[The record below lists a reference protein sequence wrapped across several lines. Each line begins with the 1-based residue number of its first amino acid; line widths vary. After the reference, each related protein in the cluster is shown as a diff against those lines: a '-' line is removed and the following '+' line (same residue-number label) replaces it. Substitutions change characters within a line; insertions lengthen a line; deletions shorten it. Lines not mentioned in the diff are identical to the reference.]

1 MSNKVNSSNL
11 TTVVTVQSP
20 GPRGPQGLKGLPG
33 NITGS
38 VTDIHAGGDI
48 TASGNIS
55 ASGTIIANNF
65 QSSGGNVDGIS
76 FTDDLNITGDIT
88 ASGNIS
94 ASGNLFAHSGSFMY
108 ITASKLEVDD
118 STIVIGGA
126 EFTSASIRDID
137 KGTLNSRRDG
147 TVRPGFLDSSQIRA
161 LTGGTILDTDTF
173 IRLSVADEVRIDA
186 GGVQYWNSDQDNA
199 TFTIGDDSTTYPLII
214 QTPTTMSR
222 DLKVSGSLLVV
233 TNITASN
240 ISASGTVLANKFQS
254 TGGDVGGIS
263 FVDDLNITGDITA
276 SGNIS
281 SSGNILTSG
290 NITALGTITAEQITS
305 TDDMTAAGNL
315 GVAGQIN
322 LATDIVHTLDPDT
335 KIAFET
341 DKITLAAGG
350 VNMITLTEAATD
362 QIEFANARTKFA
374 GHITASGN
382 ISASGTVFASKF
394 ESAGASSETIA
405 FNDNLNVTGNIT
417 ASGNIS
423 ASGDIIATEI
433 TGSSGLFTGTLRV
446 DSGVNFN
453 HTLGVD
459 GTTIFEGDVQAA
471 QNIMHLNDTDTKME
485 FGTDKITFT
494 AGNKTFL
501 ILDGNT
507 LPNAVSIGQTGCFT
521 RISGSGLEV
530 DTPITASGNIS
541 ASGIITAEGLVI
553 SDDFSLTDDL
563 TVGGNISASGT
574 AHTIGGFTMGL
585 ADGEIVRNLTM
596 GGTIIHTGD
605 TDTKIAFTDDTITL
619 STGGSTTTIQEG
631 HITASGNISGSSTSK
646 LNLGGAINTL
656 SHITASGNISAS
668 GYVWANYLV
677 TGTDIF
683 ISDAIKH
690 RGDTDTKIAFTDE
703 KIESTADSISFVG
716 NITAS
721 GHISSSG
728 TITAAAAVLTTAD
741 INGGTIDG
749 ITSLTAGGNL
759 DIGAHGFRA
768 NNLTADA
775 RTNGRVAIYG
785 TNGLLQESIDL
796 SFSGDRLSAAQIS
809 STHITASG
817 NITGSTIQG
826 ETLTANVFLSS
837 PSASLTNITT
847 TNITASGN
855 ISASGTIFAS
865 KFESAGTS
873 NETISFN
880 DNLNITG
887 HITASG
893 NISSSGTI
901 QSTGNIST
909 VGSIT
914 ATSADINGD
923 VDIDGGSLTVGTS
936 LQLSSGG
943 SFNFGSGFAFGR
955 ITWDAD
961 YASLFGLA
969 NKKLK
974 LGSFNTQGVL
984 TISSSTEN
992 TMVISASNV
1001 GIGTTTPGEA
1011 LEVVGNISASGDV
1024 KGLTLTTPGT
1034 ISGSI
1039 IEGQTLTADVFLSA
1053 PSASL
1058 TNITTTNITASGNI
1072 SGSATST
1079 INVGGNI
1086 TTLSTGSFGEINLD
1100 DNKRIKIGTGDDL
1113 QIYHNGGNSYIQDT
1127 GTGKLILDTNGT
1139 EVRISKTDSE
1149 IMANF
1154 ITDGAVELYHNHVK
1168 KFETTALGIDVTGNI
1183 NASSHITASG
1193 NISGSA
1199 TSTFSVG
1206 TGSILNKLTVGSI
1219 TSSGVITAEGLVI
1232 SDDALIS
1239 DNLEVQGNISG
1250 SLTSTL
1256 SAGTGSLKNSITV
1269 GTGTYGQSTKIIGA
1283 SIKDFT
1289 SLSGSRTS
1297 TLSTGHI
1304 TAIGGVTS
1312 TNITASG
1319 HISAS
1324 SGIQAGTVSITATDD
1339 GSGNGTI
1346 PNGTSFAIVDADSD
1360 ADHIVVLPKPTAGNI
1375 VHLSENGTT
1384 GYELRSSAPA
1394 SIAINSGTSTNG
1406 ESAIAGAITYVKCVC
1421 VSATSWICSQYDAD
1435 GDESKVEVAGD

>member
-553 SDDFSLTDDL
+553 SDDATITDDL
-563 TVGGNISASGT
+563 TVSGQIELGHASDTSLTRASSGDVNIEGNIIYRAGGT
-574 AHTIGGFTMGL
+574 DVPV
-585 ADGEIVRNLTM
+585 ADGGTGVGTLTD
-596 GGTIIHTGD
+596 GGV
-605 TDTKIAFTDDTITL
+605 L
-619 STGGSTTTIQEG
+619 L
-631 HITASGNISGSSTSK
+631 GNGT
-646 LNLGGAINTL
+646 GAIQ
-656 SHITASGNISAS
+656 AM
-668 GYVWANYLV
+668 
-677 TGTDIF
+677 
-683 ISDAIKH
+683 
-690 RGDTDTKIAFTDE
+690 
-703 KIESTADSISFVG
+703 
-716 NITAS
+716 
-721 GHISSSG
+721 
-728 TITAAAAVLTTAD
+728 AVLTD
-741 INGGTIDG
+741 GQMIVGDGTTDPVAESG
-749 ITSLTAGGNL
+749 ATLRTS
-759 DIGAHGFRA
+759 IGVGAT
-768 NNLTADA
+768 NN
-775 RTNGRVAIYG
+775 V
-785 TNGLLQESIDL
+785 
-796 SFSGDRLSAAQIS
+796 
-809 STHITASG
+809 
-817 NITGSTIQG
+817 
-826 ETLTANVFLSS
+826 
-837 PSASLTNITT
+837 
-847 TNITASGN
+847 
-855 ISASGTIFAS
+855 IF
-865 KFESAGTS
+865 
-873 NETISFN
+873 N
-880 DNLNITG
+880 

-893 NISSSGTI
+893 NISSSGAI

-909 VGSIT
+909 DGAIN
-914 ATSADINGD
+914 ATSADFGDGNIANVGVIDLDTIRGDGDTNTNIAFTTDQITFKAGNEVLLTLQEGDASGRDIVTIGDGGD
-923 VDIDGGSLTVGTS
+923 VDFKVRANGDDNAIFVQGSS
-936 LQLSSGG
+936 
-943 SFNFGSGFAFGR
+943 
-955 ITWDAD
+955 D
-961 YASLFGLA
+961 
-969 NKKLK
+969 
-974 LGSFNTQGVL
+974 
-984 TISSSTEN
+984 
-992 TMVISASNV
+992 NV
-1001 GIGTTTPGEA
+1001 GIGTTVPSKKLTVTGD
-1011 LEVVGNISASGDV
+1011 ISASGDIFV
-1024 KGLTLTTPGT
+1024 GE
-1034 ISGSI
+1034 SI
-1039 IEGQTLTADVFLSA
+1039 LS
-1053 PSASL
+1053 S
-1058 TNITTTNITASGNI
+1058 SGNYL
-1072 SGSATST
+1072 GNRQFNKTST
-1079 INVGGNI
+1079 
-1086 TTLSTGSFGEINLD
+1086 TDADHS
-1100 DNKRIKIGTGDDL
+1100 GD
-1113 QIYHNGGNSYIQDT
+1113 IVY
-1127 GTGKLILDTNGT
+1127 
-1139 EVRISKTDSE
+1139 
-1149 IMANF
+1149 
-1154 ITDGAVELYHNHVK
+1154 
-1168 KFETTALGIDVTGNI
+1168 
-1183 NASSHITASG
+1183 
-1193 NISGSA
+1193 
-1199 TSTFSVG
+1199 
-1206 TGSILNKLTVGSI
+1206 
-1219 TSSGVITAEGLVI
+1219 
-1232 SDDALIS
+1232 
-1239 DNLEVQGNISG
+1239 
-1250 SLTSTL
+1250 
-1256 SAGTGSLKNSITV
+1256 
-1269 GTGTYGQSTKIIGA
+1269 
-1283 SIKDFT
+1283 
-1289 SLSGSRTS
+1289 
-1297 TLSTGHI
+1297 
-1304 TAIGGVTS
+1304 IGGTTS
-1312 TNITASG
+1312 MD
-1319 HISAS
+1319 
-1324 SGIQAGTVSITATDD
+1324 AGKIYAY
-1339 GSGNGTI
+1339 GN
-1346 PNGTSFAIVDADSD
+1346 NGAWNLSD
-1360 ADHIVVLPKPTAGNI
+1360 ADHNNLSGSGLLGVALGAASDINGMLLRGTVTLDHDPGAVGDVLYLSTTAGQ
-1375 VHLSENGTT
+1375 
-1384 GYELRSSAPA
+1384 A
-1394 SIAINSGTSTNG
+1394 TSTVPSGNTDIARVVGYCLDASNG
-1406 ESAIAGAITYVKCVC
+1406 QIWFNPDNTFVE
-1421 VSATSWICSQYDAD
+1421 VSA
-1435 GDESKVEVAGD
+1435 